1 MVNDVMVRVLKRSN
15 KRRYCMKHQCIIMFT
30 CAAALLANAF
40 SASQD
45 TFKIGF
51 LSSGIKF
58 TVINVRTNESR
69 LVAAV
74 RETSGQYYL
83 PIMSRMPEFHNKL
96 ISGYFDYD
104 SLSMIGWDSV
114 FITVAIV
121 GDVPQDTFKIGGGA
135 KFSVVNIRTNETR
148 QVAAV
153 RETSGQYYF
162 PSMSRMPEFANKL
175 IAGYFSYDSLY
186 NGKWDSVFVTVAIV
200 GDITSVGP
208 GQAVKKNVM
217 AAGIQHRAR
226 AFQYDLRGCRVER
239 PSGIIVTRKN
249 GRIQKSVNICN
260 YTGPYE

>member
-121 GDVPQDTFKIGGGA
+121 GDVPQDTFK
-135 KFSVVNIRTNETR
+135 K
-148 QVAAV
+148 
-153 RETSGQYYF
+153 
-162 PSMSRMPEFANKL
+162 
-175 IAGYFSYDSLY
+175 
-186 NGKWDSVFVTVAIV
+186 
-200 GDITSVGP
+200 
-208 GQAVKKNVM
+208 AVKKNVM

>member
-1 MVNDVMVRVLKRSN
+1 
-15 KRRYCMKHQCIIMFT
+15 MKHQCIIMFT
-30 CAAALLANAF
+30 CAAALLTNAF
-40 SASQD
+40 SAPQD
-45 TFKIGF
+45 IFKIGF

-58 TVINVRTNESR
+58 NVINVRTNESR

-83 PIMSRMPEFHNKL
+83 SVMSRMPEFNNKL
-96 ISGYFDYD
+96 LTGYFDYD
-104 SLSMIGWDSV
+104 SLSMTGWDSV

-121 GDVPQDTFKIGGGA
+121 GDVPQDTFRVGGGA
-135 KFSVVNIRTNETR
+135 EKFPIINYRTNETR
-148 QVAAV
+148 LVAAV
-153 RETSGQYYF
+153 RETNGQYYVS
-162 PSMSRMPEFANKL
+162 SMSRMPEFYNKL
-175 IAGYFSYDSLY
+175 LTGYFSYDSLY

-239 PSGIIVTRKN
+239 PAGMALSKEN
-249 GRIQKSVNICN
+249 GRIRKSIDLLN
-260 YTGPYE
+260 